1 MREQTMGRFVG
12 ARVRRVEDR
21 RLLSGRGRYVDD
33 VVVPDMAH
41 AAFVR
46 SPWPHALIR
55 GIDTTR
61 AAAVPGVYAIFTG
74 PDIAAIT
81 NPLIGMLALPGL
93 YDPWHWALAVDRVR
107 LVGDPVAIVVA
118 TSRAVAEDA
127 AELVEVDYEELEPIA
142 TLAHAHD
149 PSRPAV
155 WPKANGN
162 VVWAASESFGDVDAA
177 FAGADRVISE
187 TFRQHRHANQPMETR
202 GMVAEV
208 DADGN
213 LTLHAAHQAAH
224 VLKWLMAMCL
234 ARRPMR
240 MSLRDMFRQREQTK
254 AIFTG
259 ARNFIRAKPDFMKQA
274 RPMVPIMLRQIARDP
289 MRLVHLN
296 RALLGLMATPKER
309 LPRVV
314 TGDIGGAFG
323 SKTTV
328 LREEVALCA
337 AAQRLG
343 RSIKWI
349 EDRNENLVLGGQA
362 RDEQLSVEAAVMND
376 GTVRA
381 LRAKLTMDAGAY
393 LGLPYAAPMFC
404 RFILTMFPGPYRFDA
419 MRFDTELVSSNKAT
433 YVAYRGPWAVETWV
447 RERLFDV
454 IARELGISRAEIRL
468 RNIVGRDML
477 PTTMVTGPTLDVRM
491 SAKSTLERAL
501 ELADF
506 EHWAEHQAAA
516 REQGR
521 RLGLGIATY
530 IEAAPG
536 PPDYIDTVL
545 PGFSAFVGEPIHAV
559 LEGDGSVTVHTRQV
573 PHGQGHET
581 TLAQVAADE
590 LGVPVE
596 AVRVRYGDTNF
607 APFGIA
613 GTGGSRSAAMAGG
626 AVGLA
631 AHTLREHIVDI
642 AADLL
647 EASPADIVIENGD
660 IHVAGVPTI
669 SRTFREVADEAMR
682 RGTLGGPV
690 SGVVGITDRPGRGEA
705 IRVHREW
712 DGGEGGWAQSTHVCW
727 VEVDLDTGQ
736 VRIPRYVV
744 VEDCGEM
751 INPAVVEGQIRG
763 GVAQGVGAVF
773 YEKST
778 YGEDGQPRSGTFMDY
793 LIPTTMEIPEIEIHH
808 VETPADIPY
817 NYRGVGEGGMI
828 GAPAAITN
836 AVEDALA
843 YLGVRI
849 TEQHLPP
856 TRILE
861 LAGVIPERTDR

>member
-1 MREQTMGRFVG
+1 MREQIMGRFVG

-21 RLLSGRGRYVDD
+21 RLLRGRGRYVDD

-55 GIDTTR
+55 GIDITR
-61 AAAVPGVYAIFTG
+61 AAALSGVYAVFTG
-74 PDIAAIT
+74 RDMAAMT
-81 NPLIGMLALPGL
+81 NPLMGMFAFPGL

-107 LVGDPVAIVVA
+107 LVGDPVAIVIA

-127 AELVEVDYEELEPIA
+127 AELVDVEYEELQPIA
-142 TLAHAHD
+142 TVAHAHD
-149 PSRPAV
+149 PGRPAI

-162 VVWAASESFGDVDAA
+162 VVYTESQSFGDVEAA

-202 GMVAEV
+202 GTVAEI

-213 LTLHAAHQAAH
+213 LMLHAAHQAAH
-224 VLKWLMAMCL
+224 AFKWAMAMCL
-234 ARRPMR
+234 ARQPVW
-240 MSLRDMFRQREQTK
+240 MSVRDLFRQREQTK

-259 ARNFIRAKPDFMKQA
+259 AREFIRSNPAMMQDTKQI
-274 RPMVPIMLRQIARDP
+274 MPIMLRQIARDP
-289 MRLVHLN
+289 MRMVHLS
-296 RALLGLMATPKER
+296 RTFLGLMATPKEH

-323 SKTTV
+323 AKTTV
-328 LREEVALCA
+328 LREDIALGA
-337 AAQRLG
+337 AALRLG

-349 EDRNENLVLGGQA
+349 EDRNEHLLVGAQA
-362 RDEQLSVEAAVMND
+362 RDERVAVEAAVRND
-376 GTVRA
+376 GTVRG
-381 LRAKLTMDAGAY
+381 LRAKLTMDGGAY
-393 LGLPYAAPMFC
+393 PGFPFGAPMFC
-404 RFILTMFPGPYRFDA
+404 RIIQTMFPGPYRFDA
-419 MRFDTELVSSNKAT
+419 MQFDIELVASNKPT

-454 IARELGISRAEIRL
+454 IARELGLSRAEIRL
-468 RNIVGRDML
+468 RNIVGPDLL
-477 PTTMVTGPTLDVRM
+477 PTKMITGPILDVRM
-491 SAKSTLERAL
+491 SARATLEKAL
-501 ELADF
+501 EIADF

-516 REQGR
+516 RAQGR
-521 RLGLGIATY
+521 RLGLGISTY

-536 PPDYIDTVL
+536 PPGYMDCIM
-545 PGFSAFVGEPIHAV
+545 PGFSVFAGGEPIQAV
-559 LEGDGSVTVHTRQV
+559 LEADGNVTVHTRQI

-596 AVRVRYGDTNF
+596 AVRVRYGDTDF
-607 APFGIA
+607 SPFGIM

-626 AVGLA
+626 AVGVA

-647 EASPADIVIENGD
+647 EASPADIVIEDGE
-660 IHVAGVPTI
+660 IHVAGVPAM
-669 SRTFREVADEAMR
+669 SRTFREVAEEAMR
-682 RGTLGGPV
+682 RGSRGGTV
-690 SGVVGITDRPGRGEA
+690 SNTDRLGRDEA
-705 IRVHREW
+705 IRVHRDW
-712 DGGEGGWAQSTHVCW
+712 NGGEGGWAQSTHVCW
-727 VEVDLDTGQ
+727 VDVDLETGQ
-736 VRIPRYVV
+736 VKIPRYAV

-751 INPAVVEGQIRG
+751 INPAIVEGQIRG

-773 YEKST
+773 YEKTT

-808 VETPADIPY
+808 IETPSDIAY

-843 YLGVRI
+843 DLGVRI

-861 LAGVIPERTDR
+861 LAGVIPERTD

>member
-1 MREQTMGRFVG
+1 MTASWGDSSAPAFG
-12 ARVRRVEDR
+12 GWKTTGCSPAA
-21 RLLSGRGRYVDD
+21 GYVDD

-46 SPWPHALIR
+46 SPLPHALIR
-55 GIDTTR
+55 GIDTAR
-61 AAAVPGVYAIFTG
+61 ATAVPGVYAVFTG
-74 PDIAAIT
+74 TDIAAIT
-81 NPLIGMLALPGL
+81 NPLMGMFAFPGL
-93 YDPWHWALAVDRVR
+93 YDPWHWSLAVDRVR

-127 AELVEVDYEELEPIA
+127 AELVDVEYEELAPIV

-149 PSRPAV
+149 PSRPAI
-155 WPKANGN
+155 WPKAGGN
-162 VVWAASESFGDVDAA
+162 VVYAASESFGDVEAV
-177 FAGADRVISE
+177 FAEADRVIGD

-202 GMVAEV
+202 GTVAEI

-224 VLKWLMAMCL
+224 GLKWAVALCL
-234 ARRPMR
+234 ARRPVW
-240 MSLRDMFRQREQTK
+240 MSLRDMLRQRGQSK
-254 AIFTG
+254 AVLTG
-259 ARNFIRAKPDFMKQA
+259 ALAFLRANPKMMQDTRQILS
-274 RPMVPIMLRQIARDP
+274 VMLRQFARDP
-289 MRLVHLN
+289 LRVVHMSKSF
-296 RALLGLMATPKER
+296 LGLMATSKER

-323 SKTTV
+323 AKTTV
-328 LREEVALCA
+328 LREDIALSA
-337 AAQRLG
+337 AAVHLG

-349 EDRNENLVLGGQA
+349 EDRNEHLVLGGQA
-362 RDEQLSVEAAVMND
+362 RDEQIAVEAAVMDD
-376 GTVRA
+376 GRVRG

-393 LGLPYAAPMFC
+393 PGFPFGAPLFC
-404 RFILTMFPGPYRFDA
+404 RIIQTMFPGPYRVDALQFDI
-419 MRFDTELVSSNKAT
+419 EVVSSNKAT

-454 IARELGISRAEIRL
+454 VARELGMSRAEIRL
-468 RNIVGRDML
+468 RNIVGPDML
-477 PTTMVTGPTLDVRM
+477 PTTMVTGPVLDVRM
-491 SAKSTLERAL
+491 SAKATLQRAL
-501 ELADF
+501 EIADF
-506 EHWAEHQAAA
+506 AHWTEHQTAA
-516 REQGR
+516 REEGR

-536 PPDYIDTVL
+536 PPGYADAFA
-545 PGFSAFVGEPIHAV
+545 PGMAALGGDEPIHAV
-559 LEGDGSVTVHTRQV
+559 LEGDGSVTLHTQQV

-596 AVRVRYGDTNF
+596 AVRIRYGDTAF
-607 APFGIA
+607 APFGMT

-626 AVGLA
+626 AVAVA
-631 AHTLREHIVDI
+631 AKTLRERIVDI
-642 AADLL
+642 GADLL
-647 EASPADIVIENGD
+647 EASPADIVIEAGD
-660 IHVAGVPTI
+660 IHVAGVPAI
-669 SRTFREVADEAMR
+669 SRTFREVAEEAMR
-682 RGTLGGPV
+682 RGVIGT
-690 SGVVGITDRPGRGEA
+690 TDRLRRGEA
-705 IRVHREW
+705 IRIHEGW

-736 VRIPRYVV
+736 VTIPRYVV

-751 INPAVVEGQIRG
+751 INPAIVEGQIRG

-773 YEKST
+773 YEKTT

-793 LIPTTMEIPEIEIHH
+793 LIPTTMEIPDIEIHH
-808 VETPADIPY
+808 IETPSDLPY

-843 YLGVRI
+843 DLGVRI

-861 LAGVIPERTDR
+861 LAGVITERAER

>member
-1 MREQTMGRFVG
+1 MREQIMGRFVG

-21 RLLSGRGRYVDD
+21 RLMSGRGRYVDD

-61 AAAVPGVYAIFTG
+61 AAALPGVYAILTG
-74 PDIAAIT
+74 ADIAAIT

-107 LVGDPVAIVVA
+107 LVGDPVAIVIA
-118 TSRAVAEDA
+118 TTRAVAEDA
-127 AELVEVDYEELEPIA
+127 AELVDVEYEELEPIS

-149 PSRPAV
+149 PGRPAI

-162 VVWAASESFGDVDAA
+162 VIYAASESFGDVDAA

-202 GMVAEV
+202 GLVAEI

-224 VLKWLMAMCL
+224 VLKWIMAMCL
-234 ARRPMR
+234 ARRPVW
-240 MSLRDMFRQREQTK
+240 MSVRDMVRQREQTK
-254 AIFTG
+254 AVLAK
-259 ARNFIRAKPDFMKQA
+259 AREFVRAHPTVMQDT
-274 RPMVPIMLRQIARDP
+274 RPMMPIMLRQIARDP
-289 MRLVHLN
+289 MRMVHLN
-296 RALLGLMATPKER
+296 RTLLGLMATPKER

-323 SKTTV
+323 SKGTV
-328 LREEVALCA
+328 LREEIALCA
-337 AAQRLG
+337 ATLSLG

-349 EDRNENLVLGGQA
+349 EDRNEHLVLGGQA
-362 RDEQLSVEAAVMND
+362 RDEQVTVEAAVMND
-376 GTVRA
+376 GAVRG
-381 LRAKLTMDAGAY
+381 LRAKLTMDGGAY
-393 LGLPYAAPMFC
+393 PGIPYGAPLFC
-404 RFILTMFPGPYRFDA
+404 RFIQTMFPGPYRFDA
-419 MRFDTELVSSNKAT
+419 MQFDIELVASNKPT
-433 YVAYRGPWAVETWV
+433 YVPYRGPWAVETWV

-454 IARELGISRAEIRL
+454 IARELGTSRAEIRL
-468 RNIVGRDML
+468 RNIVGPDML
-477 PTTMVTGPTLDVRM
+477 PTTMLTGPTLDVRM
-491 SAKSTLERAL
+491 SAKTTLQRAL
-501 ELADF
+501 EIADF
-506 EHWAEHQAAA
+506 EHWAEHQAAE

-521 RLGLGIATY
+521 RIGLGIATY

-536 PPDYIDTVL
+536 PPDYVDAVM
-545 PGFSAFVGEPIHAV
+545 PGLSSFAGNEPIYAV
-559 LEGDGSVTVHTRQV
+559 LEADGSVTLHTRQV

-581 TLAQVAADE
+581 TLAQVAADK

-596 AVRVRYGDTNF
+596 AICVRYGDTNF
-607 APFGIA
+607 APFGIT
-613 GTGGSRSAAMAGG
+613 GTGGSLSAAMAGG
-626 AVGLA
+626 AVALA

-647 EASPADIVIENGD
+647 EASPADIVIEDGE
-660 IHVAGVPTI
+660 IHVAGVPTM
-669 SRTFREVADEAMR
+669 SRSFREVAEEAMR
-682 RGTLGGPV
+682 RGPTGTANR
-690 SGVVGITDRPGRGEA
+690 SERGEA
-705 IRVHREW
+705 IRTHGEW
-712 DGGEGGWAQSTHVCW
+712 NGGEGGWAQATHVCW
-727 VEVDLDTGQ
+727 VEVDLETGQ
-736 VRIPRYVV
+736 VKIPRYAV

-751 INPAVVEGQIRG
+751 INPAIVDGQIRG
-763 GVAQGVGAVF
+763 GVAQGVGAVL
-773 YEKST
+773 YEKT
-778 YGEDGQPRSGTFMDY
+778 IYGEDGQPRSATFMDY
-793 LIPTTMEIPEIEIHH
+793 LIPTAMEIPEIEIHH
-808 VETPADIPY
+808 IETPTDIAY

-843 YLGVRI
+843 DLGVRI

-861 LAGVIPERTDR
+861 LAGVIPERTDGFSKR

>member
-1 MREQTMGRFVG
+1 MREQIMGRFVG

-21 RLLSGRGRYVDD
+21 RLLSGHGRYIDD
-33 VVVPDMAH
+33 VVVADMAH

-46 SPWPHALIR
+46 SPLPHARIR
-55 GIDTTR
+55 GIDTAR
-61 AAAVPGVYAIFTG
+61 ATAVPGVYAIFTG
-74 PDIAAIT
+74 ADIAAIT
-81 NPLIGMLALPGL
+81 NPLIGMISLPGL
-93 YDPWHWALAVDRVR
+93 YDPWHWGLAVDRVR
-107 LVGDPVAIVVA
+107 LVGDPVAIVIA
-118 TSRAVAEDA
+118 ISRAVAEDA
-127 AELVEVDYEELEPIA
+127 AEMVDVDYEELEPIA

-149 PSRPAV
+149 PNRPAI

-162 VVWAASESFGDVDAA
+162 SVYRASESFGDVDAA

-202 GMVAEV
+202 GTVAEIG
-208 DADGN
+208 ADGT
-213 LTLHAAHQAAH
+213 LTVHAAHQAAH
-224 VLKWLMAMCL
+224 VLKWVMALCL
-234 ARRPMR
+234 ARQPVW
-240 MSLRDMFRQREQTK
+240 MSVRDMFRQREQTK
-254 AIFTG
+254 AIFAG
-259 ARNFIRAKPDFMKQA
+259 VREFVRAHPTLMKDTQ
-274 RPMVPIMLRQIARDP
+274 PMVPIMLRQIARDP
-289 MRLVHLN
+289 MRMVHLN

-328 LREEVALCA
+328 LREDIAVCA
-337 AAQRLG
+337 ATLRLG

-362 RDEQLSVEAAVMND
+362 RDEQVAVEAAVMND
-376 GTVRA
+376 GTVRG

-393 LGLPYAAPMFC
+393 PGFPFGAPLFC
-404 RFILTMFPGPYRFDA
+404 RIIQTMFPGPYRLGA
-419 MRFDTELVSSNKAT
+419 MQFDTEIISSNKPT

-454 IARELGISRAEIRL
+454 LARELGISRAEIRL
-468 RNIVGRDML
+468 RNIVGSDML
-477 PTTMVTGPTLDVRM
+477 PTTMLTGPILDTRM
-491 SAKSTLERAL
+491 SAKATLEKAL
-501 ELADF
+501 DVADF

-516 REQGR
+516 REHGR
-521 RLGLGIATY
+521 RMGIGIATY

-536 PPDYIDTVL
+536 PPGYADVL
-545 PGFSAFVGEPIHAV
+545 MPGFSAFAGVEPIHAV
-559 LEGDGSVTVHTRQV
+559 LEGDGSITLHTRQV

-607 APFGIA
+607 APFGIT
-613 GTGGSRSAAMAGG
+613 GTGGSLSAAMAGG

-631 AHTLREHIVDI
+631 AHTLRERIVDI
-642 AADLL
+642 AADLF
-647 EASPADIVIENGD
+647 EASPTDIDIEGGD
-660 IHVAGVPTI
+660 IHVTGIPTVAL
-669 SRTFREVADEAMR
+669 TFRQIAEEAIR
-682 RGTLGGPV
+682 HD
-690 SGVVGITDRPGRGEA
+690 VVGDAGRLGRGEA
-705 IRVHREW
+705 IRVHRDW
-712 DGGEGGWAQSTHVCW
+712 NGGEGGWAQSTHVCW
-727 VEVDLDTGQ
+727 VEVDLETGQ
-736 VRIPRYVV
+736 VRIPRYAV

-751 INPAVVEGQIRG
+751 INPAIVEGQIRG
-763 GVAQGVGAVF
+763 GIAQGIGAVL
-773 YEKST
+773 YEKTT

-793 LIPTTMEIPEIEIHH
+793 LIPTTMEIPDIEIHH
-808 VETPADIPY
+808 IQTPTDIAY

-843 YLGVRI
+843 DLGVRI

-861 LAGVIPERTDR
+861 LAGIIPEPNHR

>member
-1 MREQTMGRFVG
+1 MREQIMGRFVG

-81 NPLIGMLALPGL
+81 NPLMGMLALPGL

-127 AELVEVDYEELEPIA
+127 AEMVDVEYEELEPIA

-149 PSRPAV
+149 PSRPAI

-162 VVWAASESFGDVDAA
+162 VVYAASESFGDVDAA

-202 GMVAEV
+202 GTVAEI

-224 VLKWLMAMCL
+224 VLKWCMAMCL
-234 ARRPMR
+234 ARQPVW
-240 MSLRDMFRQREQTK
+240 MSVRDMFRQREQTK
-254 AIFTG
+254 AIFAG
-259 ARNFIRAKPDFMKQA
+259 AREFVRAHPTMMKDTQ
-274 RPMVPIMLRQIARDP
+274 RMMPIMLRQIARDP
-289 MRLVHLN
+289 MRMVHLN

-323 SKTTV
+323 SKMTV
-328 LREEVALCA
+328 LREDIALCA
-337 AAQRLG
+337 AALRLG

-362 RDEQLSVEAAVMND
+362 RDEQVAVEAAVMND
-376 GTVRA
+376 GTVRG

-393 LGLPYAAPMFC
+393 PGFPYAAPMFC
-404 RFILTMFPGPYRFDA
+404 RFIQTMFPGPYRFDA
-419 MRFDTELVSSNKAT
+419 MQFDIEVVSSNKPT
-433 YVAYRGPWAVETWV
+433 YGAYRGPWAVETWV

-454 IARELGISRAEIRL
+454 IARELGISRAEIRV
-468 RNIVGRDML
+468 RNIVGPDML

-491 SAKSTLERAL
+491 SAKTTLERAL
-501 ELADF
+501 EVADF
-506 EHWAEHQAAA
+506 EHWAEHQAAS

-536 PPDYIDTVL
+536 PPGFIDAVM
-545 PGFSAFVGEPIHAV
+545 PGFSAFAGAEPIHAV

-590 LGVPVE
+590 LGVPIE
-596 AVRVRYGDTNF
+596 SVRVRYGDTNF

-613 GTGGSRSAAMAGG
+613 GTGGSLSAAMAGG
-626 AVGLA
+626 AVGVA

-647 EASPADIVIENGD
+647 EASPADIVIEDGD
-660 IHVAGVPTI
+660 IHVAGVPTM
-669 SRTFREVADEAMR
+669 SRTFREVAEEAMR
-682 RGTLGGPV
+682 RG
-690 SGVVGITDRPGRGEA
+690 VVGNTDRLGRGEA
-705 IRVHREW
+705 IRVHRDW
-712 DGGEGGWAQSTHVCW
+712 NGGEGGWAQSTHVCW
-727 VEVDLDTGQ
+727 VEVDLETGQ
-736 VRIPRYVV
+736 VRIPRYAV

-751 INPAVVEGQIRG
+751 INPAIVEGQIRG
-763 GVAQGVGAVF
+763 GVAQGVGAVL
-773 YEKST
+773 YEKTT

-808 VETPADIPY
+808 IETPTDIAY

-843 YLGVRI
+843 DLGVRI

>member
-1 MREQTMGRFVG
+1 MREQIMGRFVG
-12 ARVRRVEDR
+12 ASVRRVEDR
-21 RLLSGRGRYVDD
+21 RLLRGRGRYVDD

-74 PDIAAIT
+74 PDIAAVT
-81 NPLIGMLALPGL
+81 NPLLGMFAFPGL

-127 AELVEVDYEELEPIA
+127 AELVDVEYEELEPIA

-149 PSRPAV
+149 PGRPAI

-162 VVWAASESFGDVDAA
+162 VVYAASESFGDVDAA
-177 FAGADRVISE
+177 FAGADRVIGE

-202 GMVAEV
+202 GTVAEI

-224 VLKWLMAMCL
+224 ALKWAMAMCL
-234 ARRPMR
+234 ARQPVW
-240 MSLRDMFRQREQTK
+240 MSMRDMFRQREQTK
-254 AIFTG
+254 AILAG
-259 ARNFIRAKPDFMKQA
+259 AREFFRAHPTIVKDTQ
-274 RPMVPIMLRQIARDP
+274 PMVPIMLRQIARDP
-289 MRLVHLN
+289 MRMVHLN

-323 SKTTV
+323 SKGTV
-328 LREEVALCA
+328 LREEIALCA
-337 AAQRLG
+337 AALRLG

-349 EDRNENLVLGGQA
+349 EDRNEHLVLGGQA
-362 RDEQLSVEAAVMND
+362 RDEQVAVEAAVMND
-376 GTVRA
+376 GTVRG

-393 LGLPYAAPMFC
+393 PGFPYAAPLFC
-404 RFILTMFPGPYRFDA
+404 RIIQTMFPGPYRFGAMQFDA
-419 MRFDTELVSSNKAT
+419 EVVSSNKPT
-433 YVAYRGPWAVETWV
+433 YVPYRGPWAVETFV

-468 RNIVGRDML
+468 RNIVGPDML
-477 PTTMVTGPTLDVRM
+477 PTTMITGPALDVRM
-491 SAKSTLERAL
+491 SAKTTLEKAL
-501 ELADF
+501 EVADF
-506 EHWAEHQAAA
+506 DHWAEHQAAA

-536 PPDYIDTVL
+536 PPGYMDVVM
-545 PGFSAFVGEPIHAV
+545 PGFSAFVGAEPIHAV
-559 LEGDGSVTVHTRQV
+559 LEGDGSVTVHTQQV

-607 APFGIA
+607 APFSTM

-626 AVGLA
+626 AVGVA

-647 EASPADIVIENGD
+647 EASPADIVIEDGD
-660 IHVAGVPTI
+660 IHVAGVPTM
-669 SRTFREVADEAMR
+669 SRTFREVAEEAMR
-682 RGTLGGPV
+682 RG
-690 SGVVGITDRPGRGEA
+690 VVGNTDRLGRGEA
-705 IRVHREW
+705 IRVHRDW
-712 DGGEGGWAQSTHVCW
+712 NGGEGGWAQSTHVCW
-727 VEVDLDTGQ
+727 VEVDLETGQ
-736 VRIPRYVV
+736 VRIPRYAV

-751 INPAVVEGQIRG
+751 INPAIVEGQIRG
-763 GVAQGVGAVF
+763 GVAQGVGAVL
-773 YEKST
+773 YEKTT
-778 YGEDGQPRSGTFMDY
+778 YGEDAQPRSGTFMDY

-808 VETPADIPY
+808 IQTPTDIAY

-843 YLGVRI
+843 DLGVRI

>member
-1 MREQTMGRFVG
+1 MREQIMGRFVG
-12 ARVRRVEDR
+12 ARVRRVEDH
-21 RLLSGRGRYVDD
+21 RLLRGRGRYVDD

-61 AAAVPGVYAIFTG
+61 AAALPGVYAILTG
-74 PDIAAIT
+74 RDIAAIT
-81 NPLIGMLALPGL
+81 NPLLGMFAFPGL

-107 LVGDPVAIVVA
+107 LVGDPVAIVIA
-118 TSRAVAEDA
+118 TSRALAEDA
-127 AELVEVDYEELEPIA
+127 AELVDVEYEELQPIA
-142 TLAHAHD
+142 TVAHAHD
-149 PSRPAV
+149 PGRPAI

-162 VVWAASESFGDVDAA
+162 VVYAASESFGDIEAA

-202 GMVAEV
+202 GTVAEI

-224 VLKWLMAMCL
+224 AFKWAMAMCL
-234 ARRPMR
+234 ARQPVWT
-240 MSLRDMFRQREQTK
+240 SVRDLFRQREQTK
-254 AIFTG
+254 AIFAG
-259 ARNFIRAKPDFMKQA
+259 ARDFLRANPTVIQDTRQLM
-274 RPMVPIMLRQIARDP
+274 PIMLRQIANDP
-289 MRLVHLN
+289 MRMVHLS
-296 RALLGLMATPKER
+296 RMFLGLMATPKER

-323 SKTTV
+323 AKTTV
-328 LREEVALCA
+328 LREDIALGA
-337 AAQRLG
+337 AALRLG

-349 EDRNENLVLGGQA
+349 EDRNEHLVLGAQA
-362 RDEQLSVEAAVMND
+362 RDEQVAVEAAVRND
-376 GTVRA
+376 GTVRG
-381 LRAKLTMDAGAY
+381 LRAKLTMDGGAY
-393 LGLPYAAPMFC
+393 PGFPFGAPMFC
-404 RFILTMFPGPYRFDA
+404 RIIQAMFPGPYRFDA
-419 MRFDTELVSSNKAT
+419 MQFDIELVASNKPT

-454 IARELGISRAEIRL
+454 IARELGLSRAQIRL
-468 RNIVGRDML
+468 RNIVGPDAL
-477 PTTMVTGPTLDVRM
+477 PTKMLTGPVLDVRM
-491 SAKSTLERAL
+491 SAKATLEKAL
-501 ELADF
+501 EIADF
-506 EHWAEHQAAA
+506 EHWAEEQAVA
-516 REQGR
+516 RAQGR

-536 PPDYIDTVL
+536 PPGYMDVIL
-545 PGFSAFVGEPIHAV
+545 PGFSAFTGGEPIHAV
-559 LEGDGSVTVHTRQV
+559 LEADGSVTVHTRQI

-590 LGVPVE
+590 LGVPVQ

-607 APFGIA
+607 TPFGIM

-626 AVGLA
+626 AVGVA

-647 EASPADIVIENGD
+647 EASPADIVIEDGE
-660 IHVAGVPTI
+660 IHVAGVPAM
-669 SRTFREVADEAMR
+669 SRTFQEVAQEAIR
-682 RGTLGGPV
+682 RGSMGN
-690 SGVVGITDRPGRGEA
+690 TDRLGRNEA
-705 IRVHREW
+705 IRVHRDW
-712 DGGEGGWAQSTHVCW
+712 NGGEGGWAQSTHVCW
-727 VEVDLDTGQ
+727 VDVDLETGQ
-736 VRIPRYVV
+736 VKIPRYAV

-751 INPAVVEGQIRG
+751 INPAIVEGQIRG

-773 YEKST
+773 YEKTT

-808 VETPADIPY
+808 IETPSDIAY

-843 YLGVRI
+843 DLGVRI

-861 LAGVIPERTDR
+861 LAGVIPERTD

>member
-1 MREQTMGRFVG
+1 MREQIMGRFVG
-12 ARVRRVEDR
+12 ARVRRVEDH
-21 RLLSGRGRYVDD
+21 RLLRGRGRD
-33 VVVPDMAH
+33 VVVPNMAH

-46 SPWPHALIR
+46 SPLPHAVIR

-61 AAAVPGVYAIFTG
+61 ALGVPGVHAIFTG
-74 PDIAAIT
+74 GDIAAIT
-81 NPLIGMLALPGL
+81 NPLIGMFALPGL

-107 LVGDPVAIVVA
+107 LVGDPVAIVIA

-127 AELVEVDYEELEPIA
+127 AEMVDVEYEELEPIA

-149 PSRPAV
+149 PGRPAI
-155 WPKANGN
+155 WPKAKGN
-162 VVWAASESFGDVDAA
+162 IVYEASQSFGDVDAA

-202 GMVAEV
+202 GTVAEI

-213 LTLHAAHQAAH
+213 LTLHASHQAAH
-224 VLKWLMAMCL
+224 GLKWGMAMCL
-234 ARRPMR
+234 ARQPVW
-240 MSLRDMFRQREQTK
+240 MSVRDMFRQREQTK
-254 AIFTG
+254 AIFAG
-259 ARNFIRAKPDFMKQA
+259 ARDFVRSNPAMMKDA
-274 RPMVPIMLRQIARDP
+274 LPMMPVMLRQIARDP
-289 MRLVHLN
+289 MRMVHLN
-296 RALLGLMATPKER
+296 RALLGLMATPKDR

-323 SKTTV
+323 AKTTV
-328 LREEVALCA
+328 LREDVALCA
-337 AAQRLG
+337 AALRLG

-349 EDRNENLVLGGQA
+349 EDRNEHLVLGSQA
-362 RDEQLSVEAAVMND
+362 RDEQVAVEAAVMND
-376 GTVRA
+376 GTVRG

-393 LGLPYAAPMFC
+393 PGFPSGASLFA
-404 RFILTMFPGPYRFDA
+404 RVIQTMFPGPYRFDA
-419 MRFDTELVSSNKAT
+419 MQFDIELVSSNKPT
-433 YVAYRGPWAVETWV
+433 YVAYRGPWAVETFV

-454 IARELGISRAEIRL
+454 MARELGISRAEIRM
-468 RNIVGRDML
+468 RNIVGPDML
-477 PTTMVTGPTLDVRM
+477 PRAMITGPILDVRM
-491 SAKSTLERAL
+491 SAKTTLEKAL
-501 ELADF
+501 EVADF
-506 EHWAEHQAAA
+506 DRWAEQQAAA
-516 REQGR
+516 RKQGR
-521 RLGLGIATY
+521 RLGLGFATY

-536 PPDYIDTVL
+536 PPGFFDAVM
-545 PGFSAFVGEPIHAV
+545 PGFSAIMGAEPIHAV
-559 LEGDGSVTVHTRQV
+559 LEGDGSVTVHTQQV

-596 AVRVRYGDTNF
+596 AVRVRYGDTHF
-607 APFGIA
+607 APFGMG

-626 AVGLA
+626 AVGMA

-642 AADLL
+642 AEDLL
-647 EASPADIVIENGD
+647 EVSPADIAIEDGA
-660 IHVAGVPTI
+660 IHVAGVPTM
-669 SRTFREVADEAMR
+669 SLTFREVAEEAMR
-682 RGTLGGPV
+682 RG
-690 SGVVGITDRPGRGEA
+690 GVGNTDRLGRGEA
-705 IRVHREW
+705 IRVHRDW

-727 VEVDLDTGQ
+727 VEVDLETGL
-736 VRIPRYVV
+736 VKIPRYVV

-751 INPAVVEGQIRG
+751 INPAIVEGQIRG

-773 YEKST
+773 YEKTT

-808 VETPADIPY
+808 IETPTDIPY

-843 YLGVRI
+843 DLGVRI

>member
-1 MREQTMGRFVG
+1 VRTVREKIIGRFVG

-61 AAAVPGVYAIFTG
+61 AAAVAGVYAVFTG
-74 PDIAAIT
+74 ADIAAST
-81 NPLIGMLALPGL
+81 NPLMGMLTLPGL

-127 AELVEVDYEELEPIA
+127 ADLVDVDYQELQPIA

-149 PSRPAV
+149 PGRPAI

-162 VVWAASESFGDVDAA
+162 VVYTASESFGDVDAA
-177 FAGADRVISE
+177 FAEADLVISE

-202 GMVAEV
+202 GTVAEV

-224 VLKWLMAMCL
+224 GLKWAMALAL
-234 ARRPMR
+234 ARQPVW
-240 MSLRDMFRQREQTK
+240 MSARDMFRQRDQTK

-259 ARNFIRAKPDFMKQA
+259 AREFVRAHPTLMADT
-274 RPMVPIMLRQIARDP
+274 RPLMPVMMRQIAKDP
-289 MRLVHLN
+289 MRMVHLS
-296 RALLGLMATPKER
+296 RSFLGLMATPRER
-309 LPRVV
+309 LPHVV

-323 SKTTV
+323 AKTTV
-328 LREEVALCA
+328 LREDIALCA
-337 AAQRLG
+337 AALRLG
-343 RSIKWI
+343 RSVKWI
-349 EDRNENLVLGGQA
+349 EDRNEHLVLGGQA
-362 RDEQLSVEAAVMND
+362 RDEQVAVEAAVMND
-376 GTVRA
+376 GTVRG

-393 LGLPYAAPMFC
+393 PAFPFGAPMFC
-404 RFILTMFPGPYRFDA
+404 RVIQTMFPGPYRVDA
-419 MRFDTELVSSNKAT
+419 MQFDTEVISSNKAT

-454 IARELGISRAEIRL
+454 VAREVGISRAEIRL
-468 RNIVGRDML
+468 RNIVGPDML
-477 PTTMVTGPTLDVRM
+477 PTTMVTGPILDVRM
-491 SAKSTLERAL
+491 SAKTTLEKAL
-501 ELADF
+501 EVADF

-536 PPDYIDTVL
+536 PPGYMDAVI
-545 PGFSAFVGEPIHAV
+545 PGMSLLGGAEPIHAV
-559 LEGDGSVTVHTRQV
+559 LEGDGGVTIHTQQV

-596 AVRVRYGDTNF
+596 YVRIRYGDTDF
-607 APFGIA
+607 APFGMT

-626 AVGLA
+626 AVAMA
-631 AHTLREHIVDI
+631 AHTLREHIVEI
-642 AADLL
+642 AEDLL
-647 EASPADIVIENGD
+647 EAPPTDIVIEGGA
-660 IHVAGVPTI
+660 IHVAGVPSI
-669 SRTFREVADEAMR
+669 SLTFREVAQEAIAR
-682 RGTLGGPV
+682 
-690 SGVVGITDRPGRGEA
+690 GVVGNTDGLRPGEA
-705 IRVHREW
+705 IRVHRDW

-727 VEVDLDTGQ
+727 VDVDLETGQ
-736 VRIPRYVV
+736 VRIPRYAV

-751 INPAVVEGQIRG
+751 INPAIVEGQIRG

-773 YEKST
+773 YEKTT
-778 YGEDGQPRSGTFMDY
+778 YGQDGQPRSGTFMDY

-808 VETPADIPY
+808 IETPSDIPF

-843 YLGVRI
+843 DLGVRI

-861 LAGVIPERTDR
+861 IAGVIPERSDRDGER

>member
-1 MREQTMGRFVG
+1 MREQIMGRFVG

-21 RLLSGRGRYVDD
+21 RLLSGHGRYVDD

-61 AAAVPGVYAIFTG
+61 ATAVPGVYAVFTG
-74 PDIAAIT
+74 ADIAAIT

-127 AELVEVDYEELEPIA
+127 AEMVDVDYEELEPIA
-142 TLAHAHD
+142 TLAHARD
-149 PSRPAV
+149 PSRPAI
-155 WPKANGN
+155 WPKAKGN
-162 VVWAASESFGDVDAA
+162 VVYAASESFGDVDAA

-202 GMVAEV
+202 GTVAEV

-224 VLKWLMAMCL
+224 SLKWAMALCL
-234 ARRPMR
+234 ARRPVW
-240 MSLRDMFRQREQTK
+240 MSLRDMVRQREQTK
-254 AIFTG
+254 AIFAG
-259 ARNFIRAKPDFMKQA
+259 AREFVRTHPTLKKDAQLMMPT
-274 RPMVPIMLRQIARDP
+274 MLRQIARDP
-289 MRLVHLN
+289 MRMVHLN
-296 RALLGLMATPKER
+296 RALLGLMATPKEH

-323 SKTTV
+323 SKITV
-328 LREEVALCA
+328 LREDIALCA
-337 AAQRLG
+337 AALRLG

-349 EDRNENLVLGGQA
+349 EDRNEHLVLGGQA
-362 RDEQLSVEAAVMND
+362 RDEQVAIKAAVMND
-376 GTVRA
+376 GTVRG

-393 LGLPYAAPMFC
+393 PGFPYAAPMFC
-404 RFILTMFPGPYRFDA
+404 RIIQTMFPGPYRFDA
-419 MRFDTELVSSNKAT
+419 MAFDVEVVSSNKPT

-447 RERLFDV
+447 RERSFDV
-454 IARELGISRAEIRL
+454 IARELGISRAEIRM
-468 RNIVGRDML
+468 RNIVGPDML
-477 PTTMVTGPTLDVRM
+477 PTTMITGPALDVRM
-491 SAKSTLERAL
+491 SAKTTLEKAL
-501 ELADF
+501 DIADF
-506 EHWAEHQAAA
+506 EHWAERQAAA

-536 PPDYIDTVL
+536 PPGFMDFVM
-545 PGFSAFVGEPIHAV
+545 PGFSALTPEPIHAV
-559 LEGDGSVTVHTRQV
+559 LESDGGVTVHTQQV

-596 AVRVRYGDTNF
+596 AVRVRYGDTDF
-607 APFGIA
+607 APFGMT

-631 AHTLREHIVDI
+631 AHTLRKHIVDI
-642 AADLL
+642 AEDLL
-647 EASPADIVIENGD
+647 EASPDDIVIEDGA
-660 IHVAGVPTI
+660 IHVAGVPKM
-669 SRTFREVADEAMR
+669 SLTFREVAQEAMR
-682 RGTLGGPV
+682 RGGFGD
-690 SGVVGITDRPGRGEA
+690 TDRLGPGEA
-705 IRVHREW
+705 IRVQREFN
-712 DGGEGGWAQSTHVCW
+712 GGEGGWAQSTHVCW
-727 VEVDLDTGQ
+727 VEVDLETGQ
-736 VRIPRYVV
+736 VKITRYAV
-744 VEDCGEM
+744 VEDCGQM
-751 INPAVVEGQIRG
+751 INPAIVEGQIRG

-773 YEKST
+773 YEKTT
-778 YGEDGQPRSGTFMDY
+778 YTEDGQPRAGTFLDY
-793 LIPTTMEIPEIEIHH
+793 LIPTAMEIPEIEIHH
-808 VETPADIPY
+808 IETPTDIPY

-843 YLGVRI
+843 DLGVRI

-861 LAGVIPERTDR
+861 LAGVISERTDR

>member
-1 MREQTMGRFVG
+1 MREQIMGRFVG

-21 RLLSGRGRYVDD
+21 RLLTGRGRYVDD

-46 SPWPHALIR
+46 SPFPHAMIR

-61 AAAVPGVYAIFTG
+61 AAAVAGVYAIYTG
-74 PDIAAIT
+74 ADIAAIT
-81 NPLIGMLALPGL
+81 NPLMGMLALPGL

-118 TSRAVAEDA
+118 SSRAVAEDA
-127 AELVEVDYEELEPIA
+127 AELVDVDYEELAPIA

-149 PSRPAV
+149 PSRPPI

-162 VVWAASESFGDVDAA
+162 VIYTASQLFGDVDAA
-177 FAGADRVISE
+177 FAEADRVIGE

-202 GMVAEV
+202 GTVAEV

-224 VLKWLMAMCL
+224 SLKWAMALAL

-240 MSLRDMFRQREQTK
+240 MSLRDMVRQRDQTK
-254 AIFTG
+254 AIFAG
-259 ARNFIRAKPDFMKQA
+259 AREFVRTHPAMMKDAQQI
-274 RPMVPIMLRQIARDP
+274 MPIMLRQIAKDP
-289 MRLVHLN
+289 MRMVHLN
-296 RALLGLMATPKER
+296 RAFLGLMATPKER
-309 LPRVV
+309 VPRVV

-323 SKTTV
+323 SKISV
-328 LREEVALCA
+328 LREDIALCA
-337 AAQRLG
+337 AALRLG

-362 RDEQLSVEAAVMND
+362 RDEQIAVEAAVMDD
-376 GTVRA
+376 GTVRG
-381 LRAKLTMDAGAY
+381 LRAKLTMDLGAY
-393 LGLPYAAPMFC
+393 PAFPFGAPMFC
-404 RFILTMFPGPYRFDA
+404 HMIQTMFPGPYRLDA
-419 MRFDTELVSSNKAT
+419 MRFDIEVVASNKPT
-433 YVAYRGPWAVETWV
+433 YVAYRGPWAIETWV

-454 IARELGISRAEIRL
+454 VARELGISRAEIRL
-468 RNIVGRDML
+468 RNIVGPDML
-477 PTTMVTGPTLDVRM
+477 PTTMLTGPALDVRM
-491 SAKSTLERAL
+491 SAKTTLEKAL
-501 ELADF
+501 EIADF
-506 EHWAEHQAAA
+506 DHWPEQQAAA

-521 RLGLGIATY
+521 RIGLGIATY

-536 PPDYIDTVL
+536 PP
-545 PGFSAFVGEPIHAV
+545 GFMDFVVPSLAMLAAEPMHAV
-559 LEGDGSVTVHTRQV
+559 LESDGGVTVHTQQV

-581 TLAQVAADE
+581 TLAQVAADQ
-590 LGVPVE
+590 LGVPVD
-596 AVRVRYGDTNF
+596 AVRISYGDTDF
-607 APFGIA
+607 APFGLA

-626 AVGLA
+626 AVAVA
-631 AHTLREHIVDI
+631 AQTLRKHIVDI
-642 AADLL
+642 AEDML
-647 EASPADIVIENGD
+647 EAAPDDIVIEDGA
-660 IHVAGVPTI
+660 IHVAGVPKMAL
-669 SRTFREVADEAMR
+669 SFREVAQEAMR
-682 RGTLGGPV
+682 RGGLGD
-690 SGVVGITDRPGRGEA
+690 TDRLGPGEA
-705 IRVHREW
+705 IRVQREF

-727 VEVDLDTGQ
+727 VEVDLETGQ
-736 VRIPRYVV
+736 VKITRYAV

-751 INPAVVEGQIRG
+751 INPAIVEGQIRG

-773 YEKST
+773 YEKTT
-778 YGEDGQPRSGTFMDY
+778 YTADGQPRAGTFLDY
-793 LIPTTMEIPEIEIHH
+793 LIPTAMEIPDIEIHH
-808 VETPADIPY
+808 IETPSDIPY

-843 YLGVRI
+843 DLGVRI

-861 LAGVIPERTDR
+861 LAGVIAERSGD

>member
-1 MREQTMGRFVG
+1 MREQIMGRFVG

-81 NPLIGMLALPGL
+81 NPLMGMLALPGL

-127 AELVEVDYEELEPIA
+127 AEMVDVEYEELEPIA

-149 PSRPAV
+149 PSRPAI

-162 VVWAASESFGDVDAA
+162 VVYAASESFGDVDAA

-202 GMVAEV
+202 GTVAEI

-224 VLKWLMAMCL
+224 VLKWAMALCL
-234 ARRPMR
+234 ARQPVW
-240 MSLRDMFRQREQTK
+240 MSVRDMFRQREQTK
-254 AIFTG
+254 AIFAG
-259 ARNFIRAKPDFMKQA
+259 AREFVRAHPTMMKDTQ
-274 RPMVPIMLRQIARDP
+274 PMMPIMLRQIARDP
-289 MRLVHLN
+289 MRMVHLN

-323 SKTTV
+323 SKNTV
-328 LREEVALCA
+328 LREDIALCA
-337 AAQRLG
+337 AALRLG

-349 EDRNENLVLGGQA
+349 EDRNEHLVLGGQA
-362 RDEQLSVEAAVMND
+362 RDEQVAVEAAVMND
-376 GTVRA
+376 GTVRG

-393 LGLPYAAPMFC
+393 PGFPYAAPLFC
-404 RFILTMFPGPYRFDA
+404 RFIQTMFPGPYRFDA
-419 MRFDTELVSSNKAT
+419 MQFDIEVVSSNKPT

-468 RNIVGRDML
+468 RNIVGPDML

-491 SAKSTLERAL
+491 SAKTTLERAL
-501 ELADF
+501 DVADF

-536 PPDYIDTVL
+536 PPGFVDAVM
-545 PGFSAFVGEPIHAV
+545 PGFSAFAAPSRSTQSSKAMAASRSTPGRCPMAKATRRRSRRWPPTSSAFPLRPSESDTATRTSRRSASWAPAEAGRRRWRAV
-559 LEGDGSVTVHTRQV
+559 RSRWLRTRCASTLSTSPRTCWRHRRQTSSSKTVTFTSRASPRCRGPSARSLRRRCGVAWSATPTGWAVVRLSGFTGTGTAAKGDGRSPRTC
-573 PHGQGHET
+573 
-581 TLAQVAADE
+581 A
-590 LGVPVE
+590 
-596 AVRVRYGDTNF
+596 
-607 APFGIA
+607 
-613 GTGGSRSAAMAGG
+613 GSRS
-626 AVGLA
+626 
-631 AHTLREHIVDI
+631 I
-642 AADLL
+642 
-647 EASPADIVIENGD
+647 SKPA
-660 IHVAGVPTI
+660 
-669 SRTFREVADEAMR
+669 R
-682 RGTLGGPV
+682 
-690 SGVVGITDRPGRGEA
+690 
-705 IRVHREW
+705 
-712 DGGEGGWAQSTHVCW
+712 
-727 VEVDLDTGQ
+727 
-736 VRIPRYVV
+736 
-744 VEDCGEM
+744 
-751 INPAVVEGQIRG
+751 
-763 GVAQGVGAVF
+763 
-773 YEKST
+773 
-778 YGEDGQPRSGTFMDY
+778 
-793 LIPTTMEIPEIEIHH
+793 
-808 VETPADIPY
+808 
-817 NYRGVGEGGMI
+817 
-828 GAPAAITN
+828 
-836 AVEDALA
+836 
-843 YLGVRI
+843 
-849 TEQHLPP
+849 
-856 TRILE
+856 
-861 LAGVIPERTDR
+861 

>member
-1 MREQTMGRFVG
+1 MREQIVGRFVG
-12 ARVRRVEDR
+12 ARIRRVEDR
-21 RLLSGRGRYVDD
+21 RLLAGRGRYVDD

-55 GIDTTR
+55 SIDTTC

-74 PDIAAIT
+74 ADITAFT
-81 NPLIGMLALPGL
+81 NPLMGMFALPGL

-118 TSRAVAEDA
+118 TSRGVAEDA
-127 AELVEVDYEELEPIA
+127 ADLVDVEYEELEPIA

-149 PSRPAV
+149 PGRPAI
-155 WPKANGN
+155 WPRANGN
-162 VVWAASESFGDVDAA
+162 VVYAASESFGDVDAA
-177 FAGADRVISE
+177 FLEADRIIGE

-202 GMVAEV
+202 GTVAEV

-213 LTLHAAHQAAH
+213 LTVHATHQAAH
-224 VLKWLMAMCL
+224 GLKWAMAMLL
-234 ARRPMR
+234 ARQPAW

-254 AIFTG
+254 AILAGVREFLRTHPTMV
-259 ARNFIRAKPDFMKQA
+259 RDT
-274 RPMVPIMLRQIARDP
+274 RPMVPVMLRQMARDP
-289 MRLVHLN
+289 MRMVHLS
-296 RALLGLMATPKER
+296 RTFLGLMATPKAR

-323 SKTTV
+323 CKTTV
-328 LREEVALCA
+328 LREEIALCA
-337 AAQRLG
+337 AALRLG

-349 EDRNENLVLGGQA
+349 EDRNEHLVLGAQA
-362 RDEQLSVEAAVMND
+362 RDEQVAVEAAVMND
-376 GTVRA
+376 GTVRG

-393 LGLPYAAPMFC
+393 PGFPFGAPLFC
-404 RFILTMFPGPYRFDA
+404 RVIQTMFPGPYRFDA
-419 MRFDTELVSSNKAT
+419 MQFDIEIVSSNKPT

-454 IARELGISRAEIRL
+454 IARELGISPAEIRM
-468 RNIVGRDML
+468 RNIVGPDML
-477 PTTMVTGPTLDVRM
+477 PTTMITGPALDVRM
-491 SAKSTLERAL
+491 SAKTTLERAL
-501 ELADF
+501 EVADF

-536 PPDYIDTVL
+536 PPGYFDSVI
-545 PGFSAFVGEPIHAV
+545 PGFSAIMGAEQVQAV
-559 LEGDGSVTVHTRQV
+559 LEGDGSVTIHTQQV

-596 AVRVRYGDTNF
+596 AVRVRYGDTNV
-607 APFGIA
+607 APFGMA

-626 AVGLA
+626 AVGVA

-642 AADLL
+642 GADLL
-647 EASPADIVIENGD
+647 EASPSDIVIEAGD
-660 IHVAGVPTI
+660 IHVAGVPML
-669 SRTFREVADEAMR
+669 SRTFREIAEEAMR
-682 RGTLGGPV
+682 RG
-690 SGVVGITDRPGRGEA
+690 VVGNTDRLGRGEA
-705 IRVHREW
+705 IRIQRDW
-712 DGGEGGWAQSTHVCW
+712 NGGEGGWAQSTHVCW
-727 VEVDLDTGQ
+727 VEVDLETGQ
-736 VRIPRYVV
+736 VRIPRYAV

-751 INPAVVEGQIRG
+751 INPAIVEGQIRG

-773 YEKST
+773 YEKTT

-793 LIPTTMEIPEIEIHH
+793 LIPTAMEIPEIEIHH
-808 VETPADIPY
+808 VETPSDISY

-843 YLGVRI
+843 DLGVRI

-861 LAGVIPERTDR
+861 LAGVIPERADR

>member
-1 MREQTMGRFVG
+1 MREQIMGRFVG
-12 ARVRRVEDR
+12 ARVRRVEDL
-21 RLLSGRGRYVDD
+21 RLLRGRGRYVDD

-55 GIDTTR
+55 SIDTTR
-61 AAAVPGVYAIFTG
+61 AAALSGVYAVLTG

-81 NPLIGMLALPGL
+81 NPLLGMFAFPGL

-127 AELVEVDYEELEPIA
+127 VELVDVEYEELQPIA

-149 PSRPAV
+149 PSRPAI

-162 VVWAASESFGDVDAA
+162 VVYAESQSFGDVEAA
-177 FAGADRVISE
+177 FVGADRVITE

-202 GMVAEV
+202 GTVAEI
-208 DADGN
+208 DPDGN

-224 VLKWLMAMCL
+224 AFKWAMALCL
-234 ARRPMR
+234 ARQPVW
-240 MSLRDMFRQREQTK
+240 MSVRDMFRQREQTK
-254 AIFTG
+254 AIVAG
-259 ARNFIRAKPDFMKQA
+259 VREFIRANPTAMQDMRQTM
-274 RPMVPIMLRQIARDP
+274 PVMLRQVAKDP
-289 MRLVHLN
+289 MRAVHLS
-296 RALLGLMATPKER
+296 RAFLGLMATPKER

-323 SKTTV
+323 AKTTV
-328 LREEVALCA
+328 LREDIALGA
-337 AAQRLG
+337 AALRLG

-349 EDRNENLVLGGQA
+349 EDRNEHLVLGAQA
-362 RDEQLSVEAAVMND
+362 RDEQVCVEAAVLND
-376 GTVRA
+376 GTVRG
-381 LRAKLTMDAGAY
+381 LRAKLTMDGGAY
-393 LGLPYAAPMFC
+393 PGFPFGAPMFC
-404 RFILTMFPGPYRFDA
+404 RIIQTMLPGPYRFDA
-419 MRFDTELVSSNKAT
+419 MQFDIELVSSNKPT

-454 IARELGISRAEIRL
+454 IARELGLSRAEVRL
-468 RNIVGRDML
+468 RNIVGPDLL

-491 SAKSTLERAL
+491 SARATLEKAL
-501 ELADF
+501 EIADF
-506 EHWAEHQAAA
+506 EHWAEQQAAA
-516 REQGR
+516 RAQGR

-536 PPDYIDTVL
+536 PPGYMEFIM
-545 PGFSAFVGEPIHAV
+545 PGFSVFAGGEPIQAV
-559 LEGDGSVTVHTRQV
+559 LEADGNVTVHTRQI

-596 AVRVRYGDTNF
+596 CVRVRYGDTNF
-607 APFGIA
+607 TPFGIM

-626 AVGLA
+626 AVGVA

-647 EASPADIVIENGD
+647 EASPADIVIEDGG
-660 IHVAGVPTI
+660 IHVAGVPAM

-682 RGTLGGPV
+682 RASKGGT
-690 SGVVGITDRPGRGEA
+690 VGNTDRLGRNEA
-705 IRVHREW
+705 IRVHR
-712 DGGEGGWAQSTHVCW
+712 DYNGGEGGWAQSTHVCW
-727 VEVDLDTGQ
+727 VEVDLETGQ
-736 VRIPRYVV
+736 VRIPRYAV

-751 INPAVVEGQIRG
+751 INPAIVEGQIRG

-773 YEKST
+773 YEKTT

-808 VETPADIPY
+808 IETPSDIAY

-843 YLGVRI
+843 DLGVRI

-861 LAGVIPERTDR
+861 LAGVIAERTD

>member
-1 MREQTMGRFVG
+1 MREQIMGRFVG

-33 VVVPDMAH
+33 VVVPNMAH

-46 SPWPHALIR
+46 SPLPHALIR

-61 AAAVPGVYAIFTG
+61 AAAVAGVHAIFTG
-74 PDIAAIT
+74 ADIAAIT
-81 NPLIGMLALPGL
+81 NPLMGMLSLPGL

-107 LVGDPVAIVVA
+107 LVGDPVAIVIA

-127 AELVEVDYEELEPIA
+127 AEMVDVDYEELEPIA

-149 PSRPAV
+149 PSRPAI
-155 WPKANGN
+155 WPKAKGN
-162 VVWAASESFGDVDAA
+162 IVYAASESFGDVDAA
-177 FAGADRVISE
+177 FAGADRVVSE

-202 GMVAEV
+202 GTVAEV

-224 VLKWLMAMCL
+224 SLKWAMALCL
-234 ARRPMR
+234 ARRPEW
-240 MSLRDMFRQREQTK
+240 MSVRDMFRQREQTK
-254 AIFTG
+254 AIFAG
-259 ARNFIRAKPDFMKQA
+259 AREFLRGHPKMMQDAQSITP
-274 RPMVPIMLRQIARDP
+274 VMLRQIVKDP
-289 MRLVHLN
+289 MRMIHLN
-296 RALLGLMATPKER
+296 RALLGLMATPKED
-309 LPRVV
+309 LPHVV

-323 SKTTV
+323 SKNSV
-328 LREEVALCA
+328 LREDIALCA
-337 AAQRLG
+337 VAQRLG

-349 EDRNENLVLGGQA
+349 EDRNEHLVLGGQA
-362 RDEQLSVEAAVMND
+362 RDEQVAVEAAVMND
-376 GTVRA
+376 GTVRG

-393 LGLPYAAPMFC
+393 PAFPFGAPMFC
-404 RFILTMFPGPYRFDA
+404 RIIQTMFPGPYRFDA
-419 MRFDTELVSSNKAT
+419 MQFDIEVVSSNKPS

-468 RNIVGRDML
+468 RNIIGPEML
-477 PTTMVTGPTLDVRM
+477 PTSMVTGPALDVRM
-491 SAKSTLERAL
+491 SARTTLEKAL
-501 ELADF
+501 EIADF
-506 EHWAEHQAAA
+506 DHWTEHQAAA
-516 REQGR
+516 REQGH

-536 PPDYIDTVL
+536 PPGFMDYVA
-545 PGFSAFVGEPIHAV
+545 PGLSALAAEPIHAV
-559 LEGDGSVTVHTRQV
+559 LERDGGVTVHTQQV

-590 LGVPVE
+590 LDVPVE
-596 AVRVRYGDTNF
+596 AVRVRYGDTNI

-626 AVGLA
+626 AVGVA

-647 EASPADIVIENGD
+647 EASPADIVIEDGD
-660 IHVAGVPTI
+660 IHVAGIPAM
-669 SRTFREVADEAMR
+669 SRTFRDIAEEAMR
-682 RGTLGGPV
+682 RG
-690 SGVVGITDRPGRGEA
+690 VVGNTDRLGRGEA
-705 IRVHREW
+705 IRIHQDW
-712 DGGEGGWAQSTHVCW
+712 NGGEGGWAQSTHVCW
-727 VEVDLDTGQ
+727 VDVDLETGQ
-736 VRIPRYVV
+736 VTIPRYAV
-744 VEDCGEM
+744 VEDCGQM
-751 INPAVVEGQIRG
+751 INPAIVEGQIRG

-773 YEKST
+773 YEKTT

-808 VETPADIPY
+808 VETPSDIAY

-843 YLGVRI
+843 DLGVRI

>member
-1 MREQTMGRFVG
+1 MREQIMGRFVG

-21 RLLSGRGRYVDD
+21 RLLRGRGHYVDD

-61 AAAVPGVYAIFTG
+61 AAAVPGVHAIITG
-74 PDIAAIT
+74 SEIAAMT
-81 NPLIGMLALPGL
+81 NPLIGMFALPGL

-127 AELVEVDYEELEPIA
+127 AELVDVEYEELQPIA

-149 PSRPAV
+149 PRRAAI

-162 VVWAASESFGDVDAA
+162 VVWALSESYGDVDAA
-177 FAGADRVISE
+177 FAGADRVITE

-202 GMVAEV
+202 GMVAEI
-208 DADGN
+208 DADGK

-234 ARRPMR
+234 ARQPVW
-240 MSLRDMFRQREQTK
+240 MSMRDMFRQRDQTK
-254 AIFTG
+254 AIFAG
-259 ARNFIRAKPDFMKQA
+259 VRDFVRAHPTMMKDA
-274 RPMVPIMLRQIARDP
+274 APMMAIMLRQIARDP
-289 MRLVHLN
+289 MRMVHLN
-296 RALLGLMATPKER
+296 RTLLGLMATPKDQ

-323 SKTTV
+323 SKGTV
-328 LREEVALCA
+328 LREEIALCA
-337 AAQRLG
+337 AALRLG
-343 RSIKWI
+343 RSVKWI
-349 EDRNENLVLGGQA
+349 EDRNEHLVLGGQA
-362 RDEQLSVEAAVMND
+362 RDEQVAVEAAVMND
-376 GTVRA
+376 GTVRG
-381 LRAKLTMDAGAY
+381 LRAKLTMDGGAY
-393 LGLPYAAPMFC
+393 PAIPYGAPLFC
-404 RFILTMFPGPYRFDA
+404 RFIQTMFPGPYRFDA
-419 MRFDTELVSSNKAT
+419 MQFDTEIVSSNKAS
-433 YVAYRGPWAVETWV
+433 YVPYRGPWAVETWV

-454 IARELGISRAEIRL
+454 IARELEISRAEIRL
-468 RNIVGRDML
+468 RNIVGPDML

-491 SAKSTLERAL
+491 SAKTTLQRAL
-501 ELADF
+501 EIADF
-506 EHWAEHQAAA
+506 EHWADHQAAA

-536 PPDYIDTVL
+536 PPNYVDVVM
-545 PGFSAFVGEPIHAV
+545 PGLSAFAGTEPIYAV
-559 LEGDGSVTVHTRQV
+559 LEADGSVTLHTRQV

-581 TLAQVAADE
+581 TLAQVAADK

-596 AVRVRYGDTNF
+596 TIRVRYGDTNF
-607 APFGIA
+607 APFGIT
-613 GTGGSRSAAMAGG
+613 GTGGSMSAAMAGG
-626 AVGLA
+626 AVALA
-631 AHTLREHIVDI
+631 ANTLREQIVDI

-647 EASPADIVIENGD
+647 EASSADVVIQDGA

-669 SRTFREVADEAMR
+669 SRTFREVAEEAVR
-682 RGTLGGPV
+682 RGPNGK
-690 SGVVGITDRPGRGEA
+690 TDRPGRDEA
-705 IRVHREW
+705 IRTHGEW
-712 DGGEGGWAQSTHVCW
+712 NGGEGGWAQATHVCW
-727 VEVDLDTGQ
+727 VEIDLETGQ
-736 VRIPRYVV
+736 VKIPRYAV

-751 INPAVVEGQIRG
+751 INPAIVDGQIRG
-763 GVAQGVGAVF
+763 GVAQGVGAVL
-773 YEKST
+773 YEKT
-778 YGEDGQPRSGTFMDY
+778 IYGEDGQPRTGTFMDY

-808 VETPADIPY
+808 VETPTDIAF

-843 YLGVRI
+843 DLGVRV